1 MKKFL
6 IFIIGIFLSLP
17 AFSQL
22 EVKEN
27 SFREVPGFTNT
38 NPDPDYQT
46 DDNYFPF
53 AIIKI
58 KTDNINDKQRRELLF
73 QGNAATFFMLEY
85 KEDAIWLYLTAKYA
99 DYIKISHPDFSTCE
113 FEIPVKLKPNKG
125 YELTLSN
132 TNAGASSYG
141 SISITTKPEKDAF
154 VTLDGK
160 ELGLQQRT
168 PYTNEMILAGKHEI
182 KVSKMPYETV
192 TKIIEIKKDEHLDLE
207 IEMPF
212 SYGTLNIETAPSGA
226 TVIIDKTEYGTTPI
240 TLDSIIVGKHLVLLK
255 KNGLKMMSQN
265 IELEHD
271 KPININKTFETC
283 PVGAIDGIFSVS
295 DTSQVY
301 FSKGNLQYLPSTKIW
316 RFADNQYDFI
326 GKDNKKAS
334 ENNSGR
340 VDLFGWNTANNPMN
354 RSKNIEDYPKQ
365 FVDWGHN
372 PISNGGK
379 KPDMW
384 RTLNKDEWEYLFEK
398 RKTESGMRFVIAKVN
413 ATPGVIL
420 FPDNWKKNLY
430 DLKEVNNPESL
441 EHTYQ
446 PSGDKMKTSKIYQD
460 KNIIS
465 LSDWKRVFEANGAV
479 FLPAAGY
486 DGVNVKVSANYVGLY
501 WTSPNSIFYEYVDKP
516 DRFTAANKFRVDALL
531 LFYTYCCEIY
541 TENRISVRLVH

>member
-6 IFIIGIFLSLP
+6 ILIIGILLSLP

-38 NPDPDYQT
+38 NPDPDYQS

-58 KTDNINDKQRRELLF
+58 KTENINDKQRRELLF
-73 QGNAATFFMLEY
+73 QGNAATYFMIEY
-85 KEDAIWLYLTAKYA
+85 KDDGIWLYLTAQYA

-113 FEIPVKLKPNKG
+113 FEIPVKLKPNQG
-125 YELTLSN
+125 YELTLTN
-132 TNAGASSYG
+132 TAGAASYG
-141 SISITTKPEKDAF
+141 SLTVITKPEKDAF

-160 ELGLQQRT
+160 ELGWQQRT
-168 PYTNEMILAGKHEI
+168 PYTNEMILAGTHEI

-192 TKIIEIKKDEHLDLE
+192 TRIIEIKKDEHLDLE
-207 IEMPF
+207 IEMPL
-212 SYGTLNIETAPSGA
+212 SYGILNIETTPPGA
-226 TVIIDKTEYGTTPI
+226 TVFVDKTEYGTTPI
-240 TLDSIIVGKHLVLLK
+240 TLDSIIVGKHLILLK
-255 KNGLKMMSQN
+255 KDGLKMMSQN

-283 PVGAIDGIFSVS
+283 PVGAIYGVFSIS

-301 FSKGNLQYLPSTKIW
+301 FSKGNLQYIPSAKTW
-316 RFADNQYDFI
+316 RFAENQDYII
-326 GKDNKKAS
+326 GKDNKKAN
-334 ENNSGR
+334 ENNNGR
-340 VDLFGWNTANNPMN
+340 VDLFGWNTATNPMN
-354 RSKNIEDYPKQ
+354 RSKNIEDYPKK

-372 PISNGGK
+372 PIANGGN

-384 RTLNKDEWEYLFEK
+384 RTLKYKEWEYLFEK

-430 DLKEVNNPESL
+430 DLKEVNIPGGIS
-441 EHTYQ
+441 HTYQ
-446 PSGDKMKTSKIYQD
+446 PSGDKIKFLSDIPDQ
-460 KNIIS
+460 NIIS

-486 DGVNVKVSANYVGLY
+486 DGINVKVSADEVGFY
-501 WTSPNSIFYEYVDKP
+501 WTSPDSDFYEYVDKP
-516 DRFTAANKFRVDALL
+516 DRFTAENKFRVDALL
-531 LFYTYCCEIY
+531 LFYTNCLEIY
-541 TENRISVRLVH
+541 PENRLSVRLVH